1 MKKPVLTALLLG
13 SVLAFP
19 ASAFEPSWPDL
30 RHALYEDQTLT
41 EAGDLIQIDAP
52 YRSALDA
59 RTNIGARVVAP
70 EGRMLQS
77 VTVILDE
84 NPMPVSAVFTFAQP
98 MAQFDFDVTMRVNG
112 PTPLHM
118 VARTTEGQL
127 LAKSGFVKTS
137 GQGACA
143 APPGTDPALALATL
157 GQMEIAFTDA
167 ASTGSTGST
176 LPASLSSL
184 SSLATRPGPQLQLDI
199 QHPSHSGMQMDQIS
213 LLYLPARYIETVAVD
228 LDGVRFVDVTGS
240 ISLSENPRI
249 SMTVPAYARVAAI
262 TLTDT
267 DGTVATAQQQMTGF

>member
-13 SVLAFP
+13 SVLASP
-19 ASAFEPSWPDL
+19 ALAFEPSWPDL
-30 RHALYEDQTLT
+30 RDALYEDQTLT
-41 EAGDLIQIDAP
+41 EAGDLIRIDAP
-52 YRSALDA
+52 YRSQLDA

-98 MAQFDFDVTMRVNG
+98 VAQFDFDVTMRVNG

-157 GQMEIAFTDA
+157 GQMEIAFVDTA
-167 ASTGSTGST
+167 KTSSI

-184 SSLATRPGPQLQLDI
+184 ASSTAGPGPHMQLDI

-240 ISLSENPRI
+240 ISLSENPSI
-249 SMTVPAYARVAAI
+249 SMTVPAYTRVAEI

>member
-167 ASTGSTGST
+167 ASTGST